1 MMDSHIGGIPC
12 LIEIIFW
19 SPADLDDKY
28 ECDWVVRDRRGR
40 PAPWLRA
47 KMTKA
52 DEHRIEREVFRHMT
66 RGNRN
71 DD

>member
-28 ECDWVVRDRRGR
+28 ECDWVVRDRCGK
-40 PAPWLRA
+40 AAIWLQR
-47 KMTKA
+47 KLTKA
-52 DEHRIEREVFRHMT
+52 DIDRIDGEVFRHMT
-66 RGNRN
+66 RGNHN

>member
-1 MMDSHIGGIPC
+1 MMHTHIGGIPC
-12 LIEIIFW
+12 CIEILFW
-19 SPADLDDKY
+19 APAQADVGY
-28 ECDWVVRDRRGR
+28 ECDWAVRDQRGR
-40 PAPWLRA
+40 PAPWLSA